1 MFGELKMLKK
11 RIMSGMRSTG
21 KLHLGHYFGVL
32 QNWIKLQSEYDCFFA
47 IADWHALTT
56 KYADTSD
63 MANNV
68 LEVVK
73 DWLCCGIDPDIASV
87 YVQSHIPEIA
97 ELHLLLSMVTPQNW
111 VERDPTLKDMIKIIR
126 SGDSQDKES
135 ANVSYGLFGYPVL
148 QTADIIL
155 FNANLVPIGS
165 DQLAHLELS
174 RDIVRRFN
182 HLYKTDH
189 FIEPIPKLT
198 EVPLLPGLDG
208 NKMGKSFNNDI
219 KIGDSEEDTRTKMMK
234 AITDPARMLK
244 TDPGKVENCQGIYPL
259 YKILASEADLIT
271 VKEECESA
279 KRGCVQC
286 KKQAIELVN
295 SYFKDIRAY
304 RNELDSDPAKL
315 KAILE
320 QGREKARSV
329 AAQTLLET
337 KKVMKINY

>member
-1 MFGELKMLKK
+1 MPKK

-32 QNWIKLQSEYDCFFA
+32 QNWVKLQSEYDCFFA

-56 KYADTSD
+56 KYNDTAD
-63 MANNV
+63 MAVNV
-68 LEVVK
+68 LEVAK
-73 DWLCCGIDPDIASV
+73 DWLCCGIDPDVSAI
-87 YVQSHIPEIA
+87 YIQSHIPEIA

-126 SGDSQDKES
+126 SGENQDKDS
-135 ANVSYGLFGYPVL
+135 VNISYGLFGYPVL

-182 HLYKTDH
+182 HLYKADH
-189 FIEPIPKLT
+189 FIEPVPKLT

-219 KIGDSEEDTRTKMMK
+219 KISDTEEDTRAKMMK

-244 TDPGKVENCQGIYPL
+244 TDPGKVDNCQGIYPL
-259 YKILASEADLIT
+259 FKILATETDLKT
-271 VKEECESA
+271 VKDECETA

-295 SYFKDIRAY
+295 NYFADIRSY
-304 RNELDSDPAKL
+304 RKELDSDPAKL
-315 KAILE
+315 YSMLA
-320 QGREKARSV
+320 QGRDKARSV
-329 AAQTLLET
+329 AVQTLQET
-337 KKVMKINY
+337 KKVMKIYY